1 LTDKIKNVAILI
13 CSHDGFSS
21 LWEPLER
28 SYVKYWPN
36 CPLKIYLGTNF
47 LEPDLK
53 TFQTLAIG
61 SESSWSDYILKCLDN
76 IDEEYVLL
84 TFDDVFWASNIDNNK
99 LVPLIDQAMKERWNY
114 LRFHPSPRG
123 RSHFSSGLSYLDPG
137 AQYRTSTALAL
148 FKKDVFIS
156 LLDRSETAWD
166 FEIKGSRRSDHLDNF
181 YVSRE
186 KILPYIN
193 LVVKSKVDTF
203 AAKKLRRQGISL
215 ANLALVDMR
224 LSQAISR
231 KIYTLAY
238 AVYRRIRDRF
248 IF

>member
-1 LTDKIKNVAILI
+1 MTEKIKNVALLI

-21 LWEPLER
+21 LWAPLEH
-28 SYVKYWPN
+28 SYIKLWAN

-61 SESSWSDYILKCLDN
+61 SESSWSDYILKCLNN

-84 TFDDVFWASNIDNNK
+84 TFDDVFWASNIDNNQ
-99 LVPLIDQAMKERWNY
+99 LVPLIEQAMNEGWNY

-123 RSHFSSGLSYLDPG
+123 RSHFSDDLSYLDPG
-137 AQYRTSTALAL
+137 AQYRTSMALAL
-148 FKKDVFIS
+148 FKKDVLIS

-166 FEIKGSRRSDHLDNF
+166 FEIKGSRRSDHLDDF
-181 YVSRE
+181 YVSR
-186 KILPYIN
+186 KTIFPYIN

-203 AAKKLRRQGISL
+203 AARTLRRQGISL
-215 ANLALVDMR
+215 ANLALVDMS
-224 LSQAISR
+224 LTEVVSR

-238 AVYRRIRDRF
+238 AAYRLIRDRF